1 MMGTVTFLKGRHAI
15 ALVIAPLVALIVA
28 FFLWKASLSVAP
40 GDVWDRPATG
50 PELITLGGCAI
61 TMWCSSSAMGWVE
74 RTSVRSPHGWICV
87 DGAVDM
93 RLCSWSSIAHR
104 MGTAIVAR

>member
-1 MMGTVTFLKGRHAI
+1 MRGVATFLKGRHAI
-15 ALVIAPLVALIVA
+15 ALVIAPLVALLVA

-40 GDVWDRPATG
+40 GDVWDRPVTG
-50 PELITLGGCAI
+50 PELIILVGCATI
-61 TMWCSSSAMGWVE
+61 MWCVIGHGLGRE
-74 RTSVRSPHGWICV
+74 DIGSVPHGWICV

>member
-15 ALVIAPLVALIVA
+15 PLVIAPLVALLVA

-50 PELITLGGCAI
+50 PELITLVCCAI
-61 TMWCSSSAMGWVE
+61 TMWCISSAMDWVE
-74 RTSVRSPHGWICV
+74 RTSVRSLTVGYAW
-87 DGAVDM
+87 
-93 RLCSWSSIAHR
+93 
-104 MGTAIVAR
+104 MGLLSLIHI